1 MAMIFKSRLDRMR
14 KRAQAKRTARNQRY
28 VRPMDDHELKNRLI
42 YMMKESNPAGRLA
55 FQKNFPKRFAQLEE
69 IFKKPSCPT

>member
-14 KRAQAKRTARNQRY
+14 KRAQAKLAARNQRY

-42 YMMKESNPAGRLA
+42 YMMKESDPAGRLA
-55 FQKNFPKRFAQLEE
+55 LQKKFPERFAQLEE
-69 IFKKPSCPT
+69 IFKKSSCPT